1 MSDLFRRSWR
11 VQVGTLDV
19 STLACRFKVSRSLM
33 GYAGTCEL
41 EVRNLSDA
49 HRRELLASPRRRTF
63 VEIQAGYEGGRAL
76 IFRGDLRK
84 VIPARDGVDWIVKI
98 TAGDGE
104 HALRNARVSQSFAAG
119 ASIEQVIRAI
129 VDAMGIGI
137 GNAVQA
143 LRGARLGALDGAFPE
158 GTVLHGP
165 AESELTRLVDSA
177 GLTWSIQDGN
187 LQILPRGGALAREA
201 ILLSPSTGLV
211 GVPEVVN
218 RRTVTVKALLIPGLV
233 PGQQVV
239 LGSSIVQGAWRISVA
254 EYAGDTHGPDWTAT
268 LTCHRPR
275 PPLLS
280 SATTTQ
286 TGVE

>member
-11 VQVGTLDV
+11 IQIGSLDV
-19 STLACRFKVSRSLM
+19 STLACRFKASRSLM
-33 GYAGTCEL
+33 GYAGTLEL

-63 VEIQAGYEGGRAL
+63 VEVQAGYEGGRAL
-76 IFRGDLRK
+76 IFRGDMRK
-84 VIPARDGVDWIVKI
+84 VIPARDGTDWIVKV

-119 ASIEQVIRAI
+119 ATIEQVVRAI

-177 GLTWSIQDGN
+177 GLTWSIQDGC

-239 LGSSIVQGAWRISVA
+239 LGSAVVQGAWRITVA

-280 SATTTQ
+280 SATTAN